1 MSKFE
6 CNATTSASVE
16 TATDHK
22 TNHPY
27 FIELDRGLLTMGVN
41 CDVTGVII
49 GQGVNVML
57 MINPKVRTLLVNV
70 NHWQSFCD
78 SSFFNSGLTVIKVI
92 DVDWIVGVA

>member
-6 CNATTSASVE
+6 CNAATSATVE
-16 TATDHK
+16 AVNDHK
-22 TNHPY
+22 TNYPY
-27 FIELDRGLLTMGVN
+27 FIELDRGLLTMGVKR
-41 CDVTGVII
+41 DVTGVII
-49 GQGVNVML
+49 EQGVNAMF

-92 DVDWIVGVA
+92 DVDWIVGAA